1 MGIKNLHKLLEK
13 YSKECYQTRHLSE
26 YSYRK
31 VAIDIS
37 LYLYKYKAI
46 AGHRWVESFI
56 SLVNSLRKHDIHC
69 VFVYDGQAPVE
80 KLEEQ
85 KRRRDSRENQSKKIA
100 ELERQIEDFEKNGII
115 GPLIQELCET
125 KVSSLFR
132 QQVIK
137 NYNINIAK
145 AKVESMKSML
155 ISITPEDVQLTR
167 DLFDV
172 MKIPYIQAPHE
183 AENFCSH
190 LAIHQKV
197 DYVLSEDT
205 DVLAYGTPYF
215 LTKIDTFNDTVVEI
229 SYEKILEQTEMTKE
243 TFTDL
248 CIMCECDYNSN
259 IYLIGPEKSY
269 TLLKAYENIE
279 NVLKH
284 LKTLKNKDGTPKYT
298 DDMFLPLKYEKCR
311 ELFTIEESCVKD
323 IYIPYCD
330 IPNFNDIQDFFFKHG
345 IKYNIEKLKKN
356 CTREVIFDDNPYQED
371 DEEDEIKDHEED
383 EIKEEIKDEIKEDH
397 EEEEDI
403 KDEVYGGNNNK

>member
-13 YSKECYQTRHLSE
+13 YSKDCYQTRHLSE

-56 SLVNSLRKHDIHC
+56 NLVNSLRKHDIHC

-100 ELERQIEDFEKNGII
+100 ELERQIEEFEKHGII
-115 GPLIQELCET
+115 GSLIEELCET

-132 QQVIK
+132 QQVVK

-155 ISITPEDVQLTR
+155 ISITPEDIQLTR

-190 LAIHQKV
+190 LAIYEKV

-215 LTKIDTFNDTVVEI
+215 LTKIDTLNDTVVEI
-229 SYEKILEQTEMTKE
+229 SYNKILEQTEMTQE

-284 LKTLKNKDGTPKYT
+284 LKTLKNKDGTSKYI
-298 DDMFLPLKYEKCR
+298 DDMFLPLKHERCR
-311 ELFTIEESCVKD
+311 EMFKVEESCVKN

-356 CTREVIFDDNPYQED
+356 CTREIVFDDNPYEEDKKDQED
-371 DEEDEIKDHEED
+371 ENNEENNEENNDENNEENNEENDE
-383 EIKEEIKDEIKEDH
+383 KED
-397 EEEEDI
+397 D
-403 KDEVYGGNNNK
+403 